1 MVIVL
6 AFMRTNDRQNK
17 LFLLFEHKLSHID
30 PLKWTD
36 KYKGNWNEGL
46 AKFYFRKKYLDIREG
61 FIDSSKELDM
71 KYPFNGFAKYLPNCF
86 AIIPPF

>member
-46 AKFYFRKKYLDIREG
+46 AKFYFRKKYLDIRGG

-71 KYPFNGFAKYLPNCF
+71 QYPFNGFAKYLPNCF